1 MPFYASTKLIGK
13 QISRVMVDLELL
25 EKIKRITIIA
35 LVSDDVLL
43 EKLVLKGGNAINLIH
58 KLSSRASIDLDYS
71 MKDDFT
77 PEEYIDIENRIKKA
91 LEAAFKENGY
101 QIFDF
106 KFYEK
111 PEKVNENVRH
121 FWGGYAVEFKII
133 ESEKY
138 TSFKDIDTLRRH
150 AVVIGKD
157 NSTKYSID
165 ISKYEFIEEKVG
177 YEIDGYTLF
186 AYTPEMII
194 CEKIRAICQQVPE
207 YKEIVKSMT
216 PKSRA
221 RDFFDIYTLMTHF
234 SVDLTKTENIELL
247 KNILAVKNVPIS
259 FLAKISDSKKL
270 HEESY
275 TQLKDTIR
283 SFEKLESFDYYFEFV
298 LKLTAEILS
307 KIGN

>member
-1 MPFYASTKLIGK
+1 
-13 QISRVMVDLELL
+13 MVDQIAEIMMDLKLL

-35 LVSDDVLL
+35 LVSDDILM
-43 EKLVLKGGNAINLIH
+43 EKLVLKGGNAINFIH

-77 PEEYIDIENRIKKA
+77 LEELIDIENRIKKV
-91 LEAAFKENGY
+91 LETTFKENGY

-106 KFYEK
+106 KFHEK
-111 PEKVNENVRH
+111 PEKVNEKVRH

-138 TSFKDIDTLRRH
+138 TSFTDIEALRRH
-150 AVVIGKD
+150 AIVIGKD

-165 ISKYEFIEEKVG
+165 ISKYEFVEDKVG

-186 AYTPEMII
+186 AYTPEMIV
-194 CEKIRAICQQVPE
+194 CEKIRAICQQVPD
-207 YKEIVKSMT
+207 YKEIVMSMT

-221 RDFFDIYTLMTHF
+221 RDFFDIHTLITHF
-234 SVDLTKTENIELL
+234 GVDLTKTENLDLL
-247 KNILAVKNVPIS
+247 KNILAVKKVPLNFIS
-259 FLAKISDSKKL
+259 KISDSKKL

-275 TQLKDTIR
+275 AQLKDTLR
-283 SFEKLESFDYYFEFV
+283 ASEKVENFDFYFEFV

-307 KIGN
+307 KIES